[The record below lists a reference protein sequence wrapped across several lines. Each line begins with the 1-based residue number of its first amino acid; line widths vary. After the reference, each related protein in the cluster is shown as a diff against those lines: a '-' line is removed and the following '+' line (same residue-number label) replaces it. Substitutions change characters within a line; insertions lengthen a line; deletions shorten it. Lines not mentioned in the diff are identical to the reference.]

1 VSTGRR
7 SRTALYGWL
16 ASETVSLTGTRV
28 SMVALPWFVL
38 GTTGSPART
47 GVAAFAEMAPYV
59 VAKAVAGPLVDRLG
73 PRRITVAA
81 DLASVLAVGTI
92 PVLHALHLL
101 TFPLLLLAV
110 AVAGTLRGPG
120 DGAKQALVP
129 AVAAAA
135 DVPLER
141 ATGLAGAVER
151 LASTLG
157 AACAGVLVAAVG
169 AAPAL
174 VVDAAS
180 FAVSAGLVAATVPG
194 RGRTSR
200 GEATGGRSGS
210 YLSELREGWDFL
222 RRDPVLVGIVA
233 MVATTNLLDAAYSSV
248 LVPVWARHS
257 GGGAATVG
265 LLFAVFAGGSVL
277 GSLLAATYAAR
288 LPRLATYVVGFVVA
302 GLPRF
307 VVLALGV
314 PLPGVLA
321 VAVAGGVAAG
331 FLNPILG
338 AVIYERIPAP
348 LVGRVTS
355 LNTSLCWAG
364 IPFGGVL
371 GGLLVTAVGLSPALL
386 AVGAAYFVATMLPVL
401 QPRWRQIDEHRSEES
416 RLAA

>member
-1 VSTGRR
+1 
-7 SRTALYGWL
+7 
-16 ASETVSLTGTRV
+16 
-28 SMVALPWFVL
+28 
-38 GTTGSPART
+38 
-47 GVAAFAEMAPYV
+47 
-59 VAKAVAGPLVDRLG
+59 
-73 PRRITVAA
+73 
-81 DLASVLAVGTI
+81 
-92 PVLHALHLL
+92 
-101 TFPLLLLAV
+101 
-110 AVAGTLRGPG
+110 
-120 DGAKQALVP
+120 
-129 AVAAAA
+129 
-135 DVPLER
+135 
-141 ATGLAGAVER
+141 
-151 LASTLG
+151 
-157 AACAGVLVAAVG
+157 VLVAAVG